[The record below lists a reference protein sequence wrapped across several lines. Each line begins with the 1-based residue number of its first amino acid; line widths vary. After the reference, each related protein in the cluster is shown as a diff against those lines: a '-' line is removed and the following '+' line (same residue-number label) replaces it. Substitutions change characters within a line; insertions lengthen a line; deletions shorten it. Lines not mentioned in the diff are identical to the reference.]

1 MTTVKKPVEDLKQGD
16 VLVWA
21 GSESG
26 ATVTQDFDLDEA
38 VHIEWVSTIDDSQ
51 GKRYTARLEWKRGG
65 PPVNVVEV
73 VSS

>member
-1 MTTVKKPVEDLKQGD
+1 
-16 VLVWA
+16 
-21 GSESG
+21 
-26 ATVTQDFDLDEA
+26 VTQDFDLDEA